1 MANIPIFAHPARRLR
16 QIQLTLLATPP
27 ALFLVFHCDPRH
39 ILVVTGC
46 QDWFRLTIHFGVFLL
61 KTTPADSGIFQR
73 VVRHCGCLVPKA
85 YPAARSAP
93 WYASFCKLGFPSYGT
108 SKDANNRFENA
119 VT

>member
-85 YPAARSAP
+85 YQLLVLLLGMLPF
-93 WYASFCKLGFPSYGT
+93 ASLASLVMVLVKTQITVL
-108 SKDANNRFENA
+108 KMQ
-119 VT
+119 